1 MQFSLETFL
10 PEVAQ
15 ILEVPAHSLNENS
28 DTSSVATWDS
38 MRSMMLAMMVEGTYG
53 ISLTGAEMQRFTS
66 IQNIVAILTDP
77 NRA

>member
-1 MQFSLETFL
+1 
-10 PEVAQ
+10 
-15 ILEVPAHSLNENS
+15 
-28 DTSSVATWDS
+28 